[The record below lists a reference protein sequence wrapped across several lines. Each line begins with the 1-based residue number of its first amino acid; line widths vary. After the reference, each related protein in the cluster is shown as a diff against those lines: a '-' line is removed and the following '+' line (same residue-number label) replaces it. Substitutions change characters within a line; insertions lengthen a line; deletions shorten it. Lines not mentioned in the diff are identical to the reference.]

1 MSRAEYEAKREERI
15 KAMLDEV
22 EVRWED
28 YEESLAIS
36 PRGMDVILQ
45 RDITEMMVNNYN
57 PLWMRALNANHD
69 VRLVPDVFGVVT
81 YVTDYYTKNESGLQ
95 GVLAAAIKTTDNED
109 MKVKMKTVA
118 NTFLTHRAMGECE
131 AVYKLIP
138 NMNMSKSNIGT
149 VWLTTGNN
157 EGRNK
162 RMKMKKPEEYKDDR
176 EYVEIEGRDGEWY
189 EQRDLISQ
197 YERRPKLDMT
207 CLVQFHRLYRS
218 EALKRME
225 GGEESEVDNNTAK
238 KHNRQI

>member
-1 MSRAEYEAKREERI
+1 
-15 KAMLDEV
+15 
-22 EVRWED
+22 
-28 YEESLAIS
+28 
-36 PRGMDVILQ
+36 
-45 RDITEMMVNNYN
+45 
-57 PLWMRALNANHD
+57 
-69 VRLVPDVFGVVT
+69 
-81 YVTDYYTKNESGLQ
+81 
-95 GVLAAAIKTTDNED
+95 

-149 VWLTTGNN
+149 VWLTTGKN

-225 GGEESEVDNNTAK
+225 GGEESEVDKNRAKNTNDKYRVYYSEVGCGIEDCVKCQGK
-238 KHNRQI
+238 KKGEGLPLSLIHI